1 MTKKMMVSLGILTAG
16 VAGLVLAAN
25 VGSLEAAP
33 VIAPV
38 QTVVVNPFNDPAN
51 VRVNGFVR
59 TVDPGVA
66 FQYQNSNETGGDG
79 HLGFIIAE
87 PQGSFRVENVNGIIS
102 TASGLPVLAVI
113 RVVNS
118 EANGGF
124 FHFKYLPLQ
133 LVSSSNGTDLYVF
146 NADIGLYALPGARI
160 EFIAN
165 VTGGFPSGEM
175 VATVTISGREQLQ

>member
-1 MTKKMMVSLGILTAG
+1 MSRVRLPMLL
-16 VAGLVLAAN
+16 LVLIGLLIYAW
-25 VGSLEAAP
+25 VSDRP
-33 VIAPV
+33 SP
-38 QTVVVNPFNDPAN
+38 
-51 VRVNGFVR
+51 
-59 TVDPGVA
+59 
-66 FQYQNSNETGGDG
+66 
-79 HLGFIIAE
+79 AE

-175 VATVTISGREQLQ
+175 VANVTISGREQLQ